1 MKFRTPAESFE
12 RLARD
17 KILYAPHLKLIPV
30 SASRCALRIL
40 GERKERVDKV
50 GVGGR
55 DEGDGG
61 RGNISVV
68 LTSGMKRDVCT
79 TCKGINKSLLST
91 WK

>member
-50 GVGGR
+50 GVGGGEMR
-55 DEGDGG
+55 GTEGE
-61 RGNISVV
+61 VTF
-68 LTSGMKRDVCT
+68 LLF
-79 TCKGINKSLLST
+79 SLVG
-91 WK
+91 